1 MSCHPI
7 LFFKPGGLTKMKSLT
22 NEFRPNNTAHHLLNL
37 VFFFLFQPTPQHQMR
52 SRRSAY
58 APADDDDGILQNHVQ
73 SSPIFAHLLS
83 STSTNF
89 ILFAA
94 EDGSNHASPEHEN
107 CESQGGDD
115 KNSAP
120 KDQTCNGGDDKNS
133 APGVQTCNA

>member
-1 MSCHPI
+1 MLLQTMMMVSCRTTCNPC
-7 LFFKPGGLTKMKSLT
+7 LFL
-22 NEFRPNNTAHHLLNL
+22 
-37 VFFFLFQPTPQHQMR
+37 PTYCP
-52 SRRSAY
+52 
-58 APADDDDGILQNHVQ
+58 
-73 SSPIFAHLLS
+73 

-120 KDQTCNGGDDKNS
+120 GVQTCNGGDDKNS